1 MQVHEH
7 TAISNGTT
15 PSKLHP
21 LKVREQFVDDV
32 YSILKHMHLENFFHH
47 FNNLHQNVKFPVEE
61 ESIDNTSE
69 KLRRI
74 LKSHKIRSTFY
85 IESTLR
91 KLLYKP
97 KERVAREEKHKIVY
111 EIDCSNVK

>member
-1 MQVHEH
+1 MNILQYL
-7 TAISNGTT
+7 TA
-15 PSKLHP
+15 LHP
-21 LKVREQFVDDV
+21 LKVREQFVDDI

-69 KLRRI
+69 KLQRI

-85 IESTLR
+85 TESTLR

-97 KERVAREEKHKIVY
+97 KDRVAREEKHKIVY